1 MDGDTRNGA
10 LEFERLGVAFVS
22 LEKVRLVYG
31 GGNAG
36 TLAVQDASLSIERG
50 EFVAVVG
57 PSGCGKST
65 ILKMVSGLLQP
76 SAGLVTVEGQ
86 RVTEPR
92 KDCGIAFQNPTLLPW
107 RSTLDN
113 ILLSVEIAEEHS
125 KQYRRD
131 RKPYLDAA
139 HELLATVGL
148 AGFENK
154 SPWQLSGGMQ
164 QRASLCRALI
174 HQPQLLLLDE
184 PFAALDAFTR
194 EDLWLVLQNLYLTR
208 KFTVIL
214 VTHDLREAAFL
225 ADTVYIMSKR
235 PGRIV
240 SSKRVEL
247 PRPRRIDDCFKPEF
261 TEMVQDLRARIAKEL
276 VVA

>member
-1 MDGDTRNGA
+1 VRHREA
-10 LEFERLGVAFVS
+10 GVAFVN
-22 LEKVRLVYG
+22 LDKVRLVYG
-31 GGNAG
+31 AGTGG
-36 TLAVQDASLSIERG
+36 TLAVQDASLNIERG

-65 ILKMVSGLLQP
+65 ILKMVSGLLNP
-76 SAGLVTVEGQ
+76 SSGLVSVEGQ
-86 RVTEPR
+86 RVTQPR

-125 KQYRRD
+125 RKYRRD
-131 RKPYLDAA
+131 KKPYLEAA
-139 HELLATVGL
+139 HSLLATVGL
-148 AGFENK
+148 SGFESK
-154 SPWQLSGGMQ
+154 FPWQLSGGMQ

-225 ADTVYIMSKR
+225 ADTIYIMSKR

-240 SSKRVEL
+240 SSKRVDL
-247 PRPRRIDDCFKPEF
+247 VRPRKLDDCFKPEF
-261 TEMVQDLRARIAKEL
+261 TDMVHDLRSRIAKEL
-276 VVA
+276 EVA

>member
-1 MDGDTRNGA
+1 
-10 LEFERLGVAFVS
+10 VAFVD
-22 LEKVRLVYG
+22 LQNVRLVYG
-31 GGNAG
+31 AGAGG
-36 TLAVQDASLSIERG
+36 TLAVENASLSIERG
-50 EFVAVVG
+50 EFVAIVG

-76 SAGLVTVEGQ
+76 TSGLVAVEGQ
-86 RVTEPR
+86 RVTQPR

-107 RSTLDN
+107 RTTLDN

-125 KQYRRD
+125 RKYRRD
-131 RKPYLDAA
+131 KRPYLEAA
-139 HELLATVGL
+139 HDLLATVGL
-148 AGFENK
+148 TGFE
-154 SPWQLSGGMQ
+154 SRFPWQLSGGMQ

-194 EDLWLVLQNLYLTR
+194 EDLWQVLQNLYLTR

-214 VTHDLREAAFL
+214 VTHELREAVYL
-225 ADTVYIMSKR
+225 ADTIYIMSRR

-240 SSKRVEL
+240 SETRVSLE
-247 PRPRRIDDCFKPEF
+247 RPRSLDDCFKPEF
-261 TEMVQDLRARIAKEL
+261 VDMVHELRARIAKEL
-276 VVA
+276 EPA

>member
-1 MDGDTRNGA
+1 M
-10 LEFERLGVAFVS
+10 AFVS
-22 LEKVRLVYG
+22 LDKVRLVYG
-31 GGNAG
+31 TGSGA
-36 TLAVQDASLSIERG
+36 TLAVQDASLSMERG

-65 ILKMVSGLLQP
+65 ILKMVSGLLSP
-76 SAGLVTVEGQ
+76 SAGPVTVEGQ
-86 RVTEPR
+86 RVTQPR

-107 RSTLDN
+107 RTTLDN

-125 KQYRRD
+125 RKYRRD
-131 RKPYLDAA
+131 PTPYLDAA
-139 HELLATVGL
+139 HDLLATVGL
-148 AGFENK
+148 TGFESK
-154 SPWQLSGGMQ
+154 FPWQLSGGMQ

-194 EDLWLVLQNLYLTR
+194 EDLWLVLQNLYLKR

-225 ADTVYIMSKR
+225 ADTIYIMSQR

-240 SSKRVEL
+240 SSTRVGL
-247 PRPRRIDDCFKPEF
+247 PRPRTLADCFKPEF
-261 TEMVQDLRARIAKEL
+261 TEMVQELRARIGKEL
-276 VVA
+276 EAA